1 MSTNS
6 RTIVLFHSALG
17 LRPSVRG
24 FADSLRALG
33 HVVHTPD
40 LFDGEVFD
48 NLEDG
53 VRKRDALG
61 IAALTGR
68 AQAAV
73 AGLPPGLVYAGFSMG
88 AAAAQFLAGT
98 RPGAVGAILMHAALD
113 PATMGI
119 PAWPRVDVQIHYGT
133 RDPWVD
139 VAAVSALAA
148 AVERSGAPCSIF
160 PYEVEGHLFAD
171 EDAPEYNRDAAD
183 RMLDRVAEFLRRV
196 PAGAVGS

>member
-1 MSTNS
+1 MKSNPQ
-6 RTIVLFHSALG
+6 TIVVFHSALG
-17 LRPSVRG
+17 LRPAIHT
-24 FADSLRALG
+24 FAASLRALG
-33 HVVHTPD
+33 HVVYTPD

-61 IAALTGR
+61 IPALTAR

-73 AGLPPGLVYAGFSMG
+73 ADLPAEVVYAGFSMG
-88 AAAAQFLAGT
+88 AAAAQFLAAT

-113 PATMGI
+113 PAMIGI
-119 PAWPRVDVQIHYGT
+119 PVWPRVSVQIHYGT

-139 VAAVSALAA
+139 AGAVSALSA
-148 AVERSGAPCSIF
+148 AVERSGARCSVY

-171 EDAPEYNRDAAD
+171 EQAPEYNRDAAGGMMD
-183 RMLDRVAEFLRRV
+183 RIVGFLTR
-196 PAGAVGS
+196 